1 MKQPQ
6 RQPRSPI
13 VSTPICLE
21 CSKQLAGI
29 FDRWADPENEG
40 RELLSC
46 SMMTTE
52 PNPPI
57 AKVHD
62 RQVVT
67 LRPDQFTP
75 WLDGSAGTEMLV
87 PAPDDAIRYWP
98 VSKRIN
104 NVRTPRD
111 DKTLIE
117 PVELAA

>member
-1 MKQPQ
+1 
-6 RQPRSPI
+6 
-13 VSTPICLE
+13 
-21 CSKQLAGI
+21 
-29 FDRWADPENEG
+29 
-40 RELLSC
+40 
-46 SMMTTE
+46 MMTTA
-52 PNPPI
+52 PNPHI

-67 LRPDQFTP
+67 LKPDQFGT

-104 NVRTPRD
+104 SVKAPRE

-117 PVELAA
+117 PIELAA